1 MNTNMNPADLVQV
14 VSAAAQ
20 QSDRWLFIAS
30 LVVFGVFAAAV
41 MRYFVRQ
48 HETLITDHKEARKE
62 YQDVLRGIVTEQA
75 AGAAKLAAS
84 LDANTRVLEACRD
97 ELRRVR
103 EERWG
108 A

>member
-1 MNTNMNPADLVQV
+1 MNTNMNPNELVQV

-30 LVVFGVFAAAV
+30 LVVFGVFAGAV

-48 HETLITDHKEARKE
+48 HERLIDDHKAARE
-62 YQDVLRGIVTEQA
+62 QYQTVLRSIVVEQA
-75 AGAAKLAAS
+75 TGAAKLAAS
-84 LDANTRVLEACRD
+84 LDANTRVLEECRD

-103 EERWG
+103 EERR
-108 A
+108 AV